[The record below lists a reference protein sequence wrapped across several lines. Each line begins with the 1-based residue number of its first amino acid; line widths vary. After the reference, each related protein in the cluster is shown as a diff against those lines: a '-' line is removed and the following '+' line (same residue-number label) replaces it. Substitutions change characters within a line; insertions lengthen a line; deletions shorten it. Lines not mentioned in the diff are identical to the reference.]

1 VRTTRSVALRAIAL
15 GGLTAGV
22 LDGVDAVLF
31 YGLYAGVSPLRL
43 FQYIASGLIGA
54 AAFRGGLAS
63 TILGIALHFVIATGA
78 AAVYFAAARVFPVA
92 LQKPYVYGPAFG
104 IVVFVVMNYVVVP
117 LSAVA
122 ARRSGGMAAAELVN
136 LLFAHLFLVGLP
148 IAVIAQ
154 HATRGLRRPTTSAMG
169 EHGC

>member
-43 FQYIASGLIGA
+43 FQYIASALMGA
-54 AAFRGGLAS
+54 IAFRGGLAS
-63 TILGIALHFVIATGA
+63 MILGIALHFVIATGA

-122 ARRSGGMAAAELVN
+122 ARRSGAMAAAELVN

-154 HATRGLRRPTTSAMG
+154 HATRSLLRPTTSAIG
-169 EHGC
+169 